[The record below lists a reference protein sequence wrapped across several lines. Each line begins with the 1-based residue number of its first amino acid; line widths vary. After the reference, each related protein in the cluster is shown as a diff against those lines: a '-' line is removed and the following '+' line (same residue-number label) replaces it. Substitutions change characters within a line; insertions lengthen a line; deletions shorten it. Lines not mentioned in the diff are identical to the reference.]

1 MGVNGLATIAAI
13 IIGAAGGGS
22 VTAGIAAAVGLGG
35 LGEHVL
41 GGAGRNRLGRGLS
54 INGLRRVGSGIRFLC
69 GIGSLRRVGA
79 ISRLGRVGTPIRLLI
94 GLLLLHRNSLGHSGG
109 RRVRTGRRIIEFLAA
124 SRRPQVEIRRDR
136 QRLSSQD
143 FGFVE
148 VGFFQTHRLAD
159 FMARFFT
166 GGQAKQGRHR
176 QDSRIGATPGPIT
189 DRYR

>member
-13 IIGAAGGGS
+13 IIGTAGGGS
-22 VTAGIAAAVGLGG
+22 VTTGIAVAIGLGG
-35 LGEHVL
+35 LGEYVL
-41 GGAGRNRLGRGLS
+41 GGAGRNRLGHGLS
-54 INGLRRVGSGIRFLC
+54 INGLR
-69 GIGSLRRVGA
+69 
-79 ISRLGRVGTPIRLLI
+79 RVGTPIRLLI

-124 SRRPQVEIRRDR
+124 SRWPQVEIRRDR

-143 FGFVE
+143 CGFVE
-148 VGFFQTHRLAD
+148 VGFFQTQRLAD

-176 QDSRIGATPGPIT
+176 QDSRIGAAPGPIT